1 MLSDITGQK
10 WRKLQDRMRQC
21 GIEEKDLI
29 EHFVRSAGHGGQNV
43 NKVATCVV
51 LTHHPTGI
59 QVKCQAA
66 RTQAFN
72 RYQARVILLEKIEK
86 QQKARHQ
93 AAIDAV
99 EKERR
104 RKRKRTKAAK
114 EQMLGNKRVR
124 SLKKKDREKIRAHNV
139 VREE

>member
-10 WRKLQDRMRQC
+10 WQKLQDRMRQS
-21 GIEEKDLI
+21 GVEEKDLV
-29 EHFVRSAGHGGQNV
+29 EQFVRSAGHGGQNV
-43 NKVATCVV
+43 NKVATCVM

-59 QVKCQAA
+59 QVKCQAGRA
-66 RTQAFN
+66 QAFN
-72 RYQARVILLEKIEK
+72 RYQARVILLGKIE
-86 QQKARHQ
+86 QQKKAKHQ
-93 AAIDAV
+93 AAVAAV

-124 SLKKKDREKIRAHNV
+124 SLKKKDREKIRIHKMFD
-139 VREE
+139 